1 MSTTDEALKLNLDH
15 LEQIV
20 CIDPDHAEAWEQ
32 LTAIYL
38 QRKAFGKAE
47 AAARKTLGL
56 RPPTAGLLTQLG
68 SAITSQQR
76 YTEALP
82 LFQQAIALQRDCFD
96 AWAQLGITQ
105 HLRNDLFSARE
116 TLQHAI
122 SLFAYDATTLRHLAL
137 VEVALGNR
145 TEAVAHFERLVR
157 LQPMDQ
163 QSRLDLAVVLL
174 SQQDGNAA
182 LRQLNR
188 IGEPLRSSAR
198 FRFYQAL
205 ALQQN
210 GHAVAAQT
218 LLEDL
223 ANASDIFYGFRA
235 RQWLQQVWQ

>member
-1 MSTTDEALKLNLDH
+1 MPTMDDRLKQGLDH

-20 CIDPDHAEAWEQ
+20 SIDPDDADAWQQ
-32 LTAIYL
+32 LTVNYL

-56 RPPTAGLLTQLG
+56 RPPTAALLTQLG
-68 SAITSQQR
+68 SAIASQQR

-82 LFQQAIALQRDCFD
+82 LFHQAIALELDCFE

-105 HLRNDLFSARE
+105 HLRNDLFGARE
-116 TLQHAI
+116 ALQYAI
-122 SLFAYDATTLRHLAL
+122 SLFAYDTATLRHLAL

-145 TEAVAHFERLVR
+145 RRAIAHFERLLR
-157 LQPMDQ
+157 LQPIDQ
-163 QSRLDLAVVLL
+163 HSRLDLAVVML

-182 LRQLNR
+182 LRHLNR
-188 IGEPLRSSAR
+188 IGEPLRSSAK

-235 RQWLQQVWQ
+235 RQWLRQVWQ

>member
-1 MSTTDEALKLNLDH
+1 MSTTDEALKLDLDH

-20 CIDPDHAEAWEQ
+20 CIDPDHAEGWEQ

-38 QRKAFGKAE
+38 QRRAFGKAE
-47 AAARKTLGL
+47 AAARKTLAL
-56 RPPTAGLLTQLG
+56 RPPTARLLTQLG
-68 SAITSQQR
+68 SAIASQQR

-82 LFQQAIALQRDCFD
+82 LFQQAIALQPDCFD

-105 HLRNDLFSARE
+105 HQRNDLFSARE

-122 SLFAYDATTLRHLAL
+122 SLFAYDTATLRHLAL

-145 TEAVAHFERLVR
+145 PAAIAHFERLLR

-223 ANASDIFYGFRA
+223 ACASDIFYGFRA
-235 RQWLQQVWQ
+235 RQWLRQL